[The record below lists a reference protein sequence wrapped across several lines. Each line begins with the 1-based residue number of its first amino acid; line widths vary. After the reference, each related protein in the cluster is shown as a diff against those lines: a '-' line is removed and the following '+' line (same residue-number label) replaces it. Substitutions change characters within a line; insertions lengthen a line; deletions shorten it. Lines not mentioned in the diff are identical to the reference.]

1 MDRARPP
8 RLLVVPACA
17 NCGQEN
23 PDVARFC
30 LACGAPLL
38 ASGIAREERK
48 VVTVLF
54 TDLVGFTSRA
64 EQLDPE
70 DVRAMLSP
78 YYARLR
84 SELERRGGTVEK
96 FIGDAVMALF
106 GAPVAHEDDPERA
119 VRAALAIR
127 DAIGEL
133 NESDPKLELQV
144 RIAVNTGEALIS
156 LGAQPSEGEGM
167 ASGDVVNTTARL
179 QAAAPVNGILVGET
193 TYRATERTIEYR
205 EAPRV
210 TAKGKA
216 EAVKV
221 WEALEPRARFGVD
234 IGRRGRVELVGREQE
249 LDVLLDALSRVRA
262 EGASQLVTL
271 VGVPGIGK
279 SRLVVE
285 LSAAVDED
293 PELIFWRQGRSL
305 PYGEGVTFWALSE
318 IVKAQAGILET
329 DSAEATLEKLGRA
342 VGDVVADKGEA
353 DWIESQLRP
362 LVGLEDEAQPGADRQ
377 AEAFGAWRR
386 FFEHLA
392 ERSPLVLVF
401 EDLHWA
407 DDGLLDFVDDLVEWA
422 SAVPLLVVCIA
433 RPELLTRRPGWGG
446 GKPNATTLSL
456 SPLTRDDTAR
466 LVAAL
471 LEQAVLPANLQASL
485 LARAE
490 GNPLYA
496 EEYIRMLQDRGFLR
510 RDDGA
515 WRFEGSEDLPL
526 PESVQGIVAARL
538 DSLSPEEKAL
548 AQDAAVIG
556 KVFWA
561 GAVGVVGDTG
571 RGQVEERLHALSR
584 KEFVRRE
591 RRSSV
596 AGEDQYIFLHVL
608 VRDVA
613 YGQIPRGSRS
623 AKHRAAAEWIA
634 SLSAD
639 RSEDHAEMLAHHY
652 LSALEL
658 AQAAGQ
664 DASEFAEPA
673 RLALRE
679 AGDRALALNAFAAAA
694 RFYRAALDLWPSQ
707 DPARPRILLRLG
719 TAVYMAEG
727 TGAEIL
733 EEARDGLIAA
743 EDREAA
749 AEAETRL
756 GEYFGNR
763 GQRDRENEH
772 LARAAALVE
781 GVPPSPSKALTLS
794 QLAGSQMMRGD
805 TEDAVR
811 TAREALAI
819 ADELG
824 LHERRSDALN
834 LLGVS
839 LVDGGDLG
847 GIDML
852 EQGLAIALE
861 HNLPEAA
868 RAYGNLAEVV
878 SNYLGDLPRAA
889 ELREEALRVTERFGL
904 AVAKAWFIGERV
916 VASYW
921 TGQWDEALQIA
932 DDMASEA
939 ETGSPSYMD
948 AQARQVRAR
957 IALARAAPTAASEAG
972 EALKLA
978 RAVGDPQVIYPALAF
993 AAREASFTGRSEEAA
1008 ALADELLTLWSS
1020 TPRTVLQSHL
1030 QSFSDAAVALTTVA
1044 RGDELAE
1051 IGAAARMQTCWIEAA
1066 TAFVRGDFQR
1076 AAEIYAACG
1085 SLPDEAFARL
1095 RAAQALIADGS
1106 RAEGDRELQRALAFY
1121 RSVDATA
1128 YIREGEAL
1136 LARTA

>member
-1 MDRARPP
+1 
-8 RLLVVPACA
+8 VPACA

-30 LACGAPLL
+30 LACGASLVD
-38 ASGIAREERK
+38 SGVAREERK

-54 TDLVGFTSRA
+54 ADLVGFTSRA

-127 DAIGEL
+127 DGIAEL
-133 NESDPKLELQV
+133 NEADPKLELQV
-144 RIAVNTGEALIS
+144 RIAVNTGEALVA

-167 ASGDVVNTTARL
+167 ASGDVVNTAARL
-179 QAAAPVNGILVGET
+179 QASAPVNGILVGET

-205 EAPRV
+205 DAPPV

-234 IGRRGRVELVGREQE
+234 IGRRGRVPLVGREQE

-262 EGASQLVTL
+262 ESASQLVTL

-285 LSAAVDED
+285 LSAAVDDD

-305 PYGEGVTFWALSE
+305 PYGEGVTFWALAE

-329 DSAEATLEKLGRA
+329 DSAEAAFGKLHRA
-342 VGDVVADKGEA
+342 VQDVVADKGEA

-362 LVGLEDEAQPGADRQ
+362 LVGLEDEAQPGGDRQ

-407 DDGLLDFVDDLVEWA
+407 DNGLLDFVDDLIEWA
-422 SAVPLLVVCIA
+422 SAVPLLVVCVA

-471 LEQAVLPANLQASL
+471 LEQAVLPADLQAAL

-496 EEYIRMLQDRGFLR
+496 EEYVRMLQDRGFLR

-515 WRFEGSEDLPL
+515 WRFEGSDDLPL

-561 GAVGVVGDTG
+561 GAVAGVGGAV
-571 RGQVEERLHALSR
+571 RQAIEQPLHALSR

-596 AGEDQYIFLHVL
+596 AGEEQYIFLHVL

-658 AQAAGQ
+658 AHAAGQ
-664 DASEFAEPA
+664 DTSEFAEPA

-694 RFYRAALDLWPSQ
+694 RFYRAALDLWPEQ
-707 DPARPRILLRLG
+707 DADRPQLLLRLG
-719 TAVYMAEG
+719 RAVYAAEAK
-727 TGAEIL
+727 GADVL

-743 EDREAA
+743 GDREGA
-749 AEAETRL
+749 AEAEVLL
-756 GEYFGNR
+756 GEYFGNQ
-763 GQRDRENEH
+763 GQRPREQEH
-772 LARAAALVE
+772 LAQAAALLD
-781 GVPPSPSKALTLS
+781 GAPPSRSKAFTLTS
-794 QLAGSQMMRGD
+794 LAASHMMSGN
-805 TEDAVR
+805 A
-811 TAREALAI
+811 AEAIRVAQEGLAI
-819 ADELG
+819 AEEFG
-824 LHERRSDALN
+824 LQERRTHAMSVM
-834 LLGVS
+834 GVS
-839 LVDGGDLG
+839 MMDGGDPE
-847 GIDML
+847 GIAFL

-861 HNLPEAA
+861 HNLPEAM
-868 RAYGNLAEVV
+868 RAYGNLAEVT
-878 SNYLGDLPRAA
+878 SNFGGDLPRAA
-889 ELREEALRVTERFGL
+889 ELREEGLRLAQRFGL
-904 AVAKAWFIGERV
+904 AQDITWFLGERV
-916 VASYW
+916 VAYYYA
-921 TGQWDEALQIA
+921 GRWDEALAQA
-932 DDMASEA
+932 DEMFSEA
-939 ETGSPSYMD
+939 EAGSPNYMD
-948 AQARQVRAR
+948 VQAREVAAR
-957 IALARAAPTAASEAG
+957 IALARGTPEPRLVARK
-972 EALKLA
+972 ALDLA
-978 RAVGDPQVIYPALAF
+978 RQMTDPQVLYPALAV
-993 AAREASFTGRSEEAA
+993 AARAEVCTGRLEEGAE
-1008 ALADELLTLWSS
+1008 LVDELLARWAERPETL
-1020 TPRTVLQSHL
+1020 LHSHL
-1030 QSFSDAAVALTTVA
+1030 QSFSDLAPALAFLGRGAELEALAAGSKVKT
-1044 RGDELAE
+1044 RWME
-1051 IGAAARMQTCWIEAA
+1051 AAA
-1066 TAFVRGDFQR
+1066 AFLRGDFQR
-1076 AAEIYAACG
+1076 AAEVYAAAG
-1085 SLPDEAFARL
+1085 ALPEEAYARL
-1095 RAAQALIADGS
+1095 RAAAALIAEGN
-1106 RAEGDRELQRALAFY
+1106 RAGGDRELQRALGFH
-1121 RSVDATA
+1121 RSVGATA
-1128 YIREGEAL
+1128 YLREGEAL

>member
-1 MDRARPP
+1 MP
-8 RLLVVPACA
+8 RCA

-23 PDVARFC
+23 PDVAKFC
-30 LACGAPLL
+30 LACGAPM
-38 ASGIAREERK
+38 AARAAALEERK

-54 TDLVGFTSRA
+54 ADLVGFTSRA

-84 SELERRGGTVEK
+84 KELERRGGTVEK

-127 DAIGEL
+127 DGIAEL
-133 NESDPKLELQV
+133 NEADPKLELQV
-144 RIAVNTGEALIS
+144 RIAVNTGEALVS

-179 QAAAPVNGILVGET
+179 QSSAPVNGILVGET
-193 TYRATERTIEYR
+193 TYRATERAIEYR
-205 EAPRV
+205 EAEPV
-210 TAKGKA
+210 AAKGKA
-216 EAVKV
+216 ERVKV
-221 WEALEPRARFGVD
+221 WEVLEPRARYGVD
-234 IGRRGRVELVGREQE
+234 IGLRGRVPLVGRAQE
-249 LDVLLDALSRVRA
+249 LDVLLDALSRART

-285 LSAAVDED
+285 LSAAVDEL

-305 PYGEGVTFWALSE
+305 PYGEGVTFWALAD

-329 DSAEATLEKLGRA
+329 DSAEAALEKLRRA
-342 VGDVVADKGEA
+342 VQDAVADPGEA
-353 DWIESQLRP
+353 EWIESQLRP

-401 EDLHWA
+401 EDMHWA

-471 LEQAVLPANLQASL
+471 LEQAVLPADLQAAL

-496 EEYIRMLQDRGFLR
+496 EEYVRMLQDRGFLR

-515 WRFEGSEDLPL
+515 WRFEASEDLPL

-561 GAVGVVGDTG
+561 GAVAAVGGAD
-571 RGQVEERLHALSR
+571 RGAVEERLHTLSR

-596 AGEDQYIFLHVL
+596 AGEEQYIFLHVL

-623 AKHRAAAEWIA
+623 IKHRAAAEWIA
-634 SLSAD
+634 SLSTD
-639 RSEDHAEMLAHHY
+639 RSEDRAEMLAHHY

-658 AQAAGQ
+658 ARASGH
-664 DASEFAEPA
+664 DASELAEAA

-679 AGDRALALNAFAAAA
+679 AGDRAFALHAFAAAA
-694 RFYRAALDLWPSQ
+694 RFYAAALELWPPDS
-707 DPARPRILLRLG
+707 PERPKLLFELGRARYYG
-719 TAVYMAEG
+719 EEEGEAE
-727 TGAEIL
+727 L
-733 EEARDGLIAA
+733 EEAAA
-743 EDREAA
+743 ALVALGDPETA
-749 AEAETRL
+749 AEAETFL
-756 GEYFGNR
+756 GNLLGNR
-763 GQRDRENEH
+763 GEREREHRHLDRATELVAEVPTSRSK
-772 LARAAALVE
+772 ARTLAAL
-781 GVPPSPSKALTLS
+781 A
-794 QLAGSQMMRGD
+794 ASQMMAGRMDEALG
-805 TEDAVR
+805 AG
-811 TAREALAI
+811 REALVMAE
-819 ADELG
+819 ELG
-824 LHERRSDALN
+824 LQDVRANALGTVG
-834 LLGVS
+834 LG
-839 LVDGGDLG
+839 LVDAGDLQ
-847 GIDML
+847 GIAHL
-852 EQGLAIALE
+852 EAALAISLE
-861 HNLPEAA
+861 NNLIETA
-868 RAYGNLAEVV
+868 RAHLVLAEAV
-878 SNYLGDLPRAA
+878 SNYLGDIRRAA
-889 ELREEALRVTERFGL
+889 ELRAEGLDVATRFGL
-904 AVAKAWFIGERV
+904 VHHIRFLQGERV
-916 VASYW
+916 VIHYW
-921 TGQWDEALQIA
+921 TGAWDEALRLGDEMLSESEASAPGYMDVQVRQVKSRIGLA
-932 DDMASEA
+932 RGYPGAVEEASETL
-939 ETGSPSYMD
+939 E
-948 AQARQVRAR
+948 
-957 IALARAAPTAASEAG
+957 LARAM
-972 EALKLA
+972 
-978 RAVGDPQVIYPALAF
+978 GDPQVLYPALAF
-993 AAREASFTGRSEEAA
+993 SARSLLHAGRTAEAEAT
-1008 ALADELLTLWSS
+1008 ADELLALWAAAPAS
-1020 TPRTVLQSHL
+1020 VLQSNL
-1030 QSFSDAAVALTTVA
+1030 QSFVDLAWVLSTLGRGPELLLPA
-1044 RGDELAE
+1044 RS
-1051 IGAAARMQTCWIEAA
+1051 ARLQTKWIEAA
-1066 TAFVRGDFQR
+1066 LAIAEGNFER
-1076 AAEIYAACG
+1076 AAEIYAETG
-1085 SLPDEAFARL
+1085 SLPDEAYARL
-1095 RAAQALIADGS
+1095 KAAEALITSA
-1106 RAEGDRELQRALAFY
+1106 RRIEGDRELQRALAFY
-1121 RSVDATA
+1121 RSVDAQA
-1128 YIREGEAL
+1128 FLSEAETL
-1136 LARTA
+1136 LAKTA

>member
-1 MDRARPP
+1 MP
-8 RLLVVPACA
+8 VCA
-17 NCGQEN
+17 ECAQEN

-30 LACGAPLL
+30 LACGTPLGD
-38 ASGIAREERK
+38 SGTAREERK

-54 TDLVGFTSRA
+54 ADLVGFTSRA

-84 SELERRGGTVEK
+84 QELERRGGTVEK

-127 DAIGEL
+127 DGLTEL
-133 NESDPKLELQV
+133 NEADPKLELQV
-144 RIAVNTGEALIS
+144 RIAVNTGEALIA
-156 LGAQPSEGEGM
+156 LGANPSEGEGM
-167 ASGDVVNTTARL
+167 ASGDVVNTAARL
-179 QAAAPVNGILVGET
+179 QASAPVNGILVGEST
-193 TYRATERTIEYR
+193 HRATERTIEYR
-205 EAPRV
+205 ETDPVA
-210 TAKGKA
+210 AKGKA
-216 EAVKV
+216 EPVKV
-221 WEALEPRARFGVD
+221 WEVLEPRARFGVD
-234 IGRRGRVELVGREQE
+234 IGLRGRVPLVGREQE
-249 LDVLLDALSRVRA
+249 LDVLLDALARA
-262 EGASQLVTL
+262 RSESASQLVTL

-305 PYGEGVTFWALSE
+305 PYGEGVTFWALAE

-329 DSAEATLEKLGRA
+329 DSAEEAREKLRRT
-342 VGDVVADKGEA
+342 VGNVVADQGEA

-362 LVGLEDEAQPGADRQ
+362 LVGLEDEAQPGGDRQ

-407 DDGLLDFVDDLVEWA
+407 DDGLLDFVDDLVEWV

-456 SPLTRDDTAR
+456 SPLTQDDTAR

-471 LEQAVLPANLQASL
+471 LEQAVLPADLQTSL

-490 GNPLYA
+490 GNALYA
-496 EEYIRMLQDRGFLR
+496 EEYVRMLQDRGFLR
-510 RDDGA
+510 RDNGA

-538 DSLSPEEKAL
+538 DSLSIEEKAL

-561 GAVGVVGDTG
+561 GAVAAVGGSD
-571 RGQVEERLHALSR
+571 RGAVEERLHALSR

-623 AKHRAAAEWIA
+623 AKHRAAAEWIG

-658 AQAAGQ
+658 ARVAGQ

-679 AGDRALALNAFAAAA
+679 AGERALALNAYAAAA
-694 RFYRAALDLWPSQ
+694 RFYQAALDLWPSA
-707 DPARPRILLRLG
+707 DPARPKLLLRFGAAL
-719 TAVYMAEG
+719 AVAEAKG
-727 TGAEIL
+727 DDIL
-733 EEARDGLIAA
+733 EEARDGLIAGG
-743 EDREAA
+743 DREGA
-749 AEAETRL
+749 AEAEVLL
-756 GEYFGNR
+756 GEHFGNQ
-763 GQRDRENEH
+763 GLRDREHAH
-772 LARAAALVE
+772 LARAAALLE
-781 GVPPSPSKALTLS
+781 GLPPSPSTAYTLS
-794 QLAGSQMMRGD
+794 QLAGSLMMAGN
-805 TEDAVR
+805 TEEAIRV
-811 TAREALAI
+811 AREGMAIAEALDLYERQIQAMSVMGVSMMDRGEPEGLAFLERALAI
-819 ADELG
+819 AVEK
-824 LHERRSDALN
+824 
-834 LLGVS
+834 
-839 LVDGGDLG
+839 
-847 GIDML
+847 
-852 EQGLAIALE
+852 
-861 HNLPEAA
+861 NLPVAP
-868 RAYGNLAEVV
+868 RVYGNLAEVV
-878 SNYLGDLPRAA
+878 ANIHGELRRAA
-889 ELREEALRVTERFGL
+889 ELREEGLRVAERFGL
-904 AVAKAWFIGERV
+904 APQISWLLGERV
-916 VASYW
+916 VACYW
-921 TGQWDEALQIA
+921 EGRWDEAIQTA
-932 DDMASEA
+932 DELFSMAEA
-939 ETGSPSYMD
+939 GSPSYMD
-948 AQARQVRAR
+948 VQCHDVKAK
-957 IALARAAPTAASEAG
+957 IGLARGGADAYAETRTS
-972 EALKLA
+972 LVLA
-978 RAVGDPQVIYPALAF
+978 RSIGDPQVLYPTVASGARASAFVGHHDEAVELLEELLAAWRSKPNTILNSNVQSF
-993 AAREASFTGRSEEAA
+993 ADAA
-1008 ALADELLTLWSS
+1008 AVLVVLGRGPEL
-1020 TPRTVLQSHL
+1020 
-1030 QSFSDAAVALTTVA
+1030 
-1044 RGDELAE
+1044 EE
-1051 IGAAARMQTCWIEAA
+1051 IGAQASVQTPWVTAA
-1066 TAFVRGDFQR
+1066 TAFVRGDFQV
-1076 AAEIYAACG
+1076 AADIYARTG
-1085 SLPDEAFARL
+1085 SLPDEAYARL
-1095 RAAQALIADGS
+1095 RAAEALIGEGD
-1106 RAEGDRELQRALAFY
+1106 RAQGDRELQRALAFY
-1121 RSVDATA
+1121 RSVGATA
-1128 YIREGEAL
+1128 YLREGEAL
-1136 LARTA
+1136 LAQTA

>member
-1 MDRARPP
+1 MPK
-8 RLLVVPACA
+8 CA
-17 NCGQEN
+17 GCGQEN
-23 PDVARFC
+23 PNVARFC
-30 LACGAPLL
+30 LACGTPLAES
-38 ASGIAREERK
+38 ASAREERK

-54 TDLVGFTSRA
+54 ADLVGFTSRA

-84 SELERRGGTVEK
+84 KELERRGGTVEK

-127 DAIGEL
+127 DGIAEL
-133 NESDPKLELQV
+133 NEGDPRLELQV
-144 RIAVNTGEALIS
+144 RIAVNTGEALIA
-156 LGAQPSEGEGM
+156 LGANPSEGEGM

-179 QAAAPVNGILVGET
+179 QASAPVNGVLVGET
-193 TYRATERTIEYR
+193 TYRATERAIEYR
-205 EAPRV
+205 DAAPV

-216 EAVKV
+216 EPVKV
-221 WEALEPRARFGVD
+221 WEVLEPRARYGVD
-234 IGRRGRVELVGREQE
+234 IGLRSRAPLVGREQE
-249 LDVLLDALSRVRA
+249 LDVLLDALSRVRS

-305 PYGEGVTFWALSE
+305 PYGEGVTFWALAE

-329 DSAEATLEKLGRA
+329 DSAEATLEKLRRA
-342 VGDVVADKGEA
+342 VRDVVADDGEA

-362 LVGLEDEAQPGADRQ
+362 LVGLEDAAQPGADRQ

-446 GKPNATTLSL
+446 GKPNSTTLSL
-456 SPLTRDDTAR
+456 SALTRDDTAR

-471 LEQAVLPANLQASL
+471 LEQAVLPAELQASL

-515 WRFEGSEDLPL
+515 WRFEGSDDLPL

-561 GAVGVVGDTG
+561 GAVADVGAIE
-571 RGQVEERLHALSR
+571 RGAVQERLRALSR

-613 YGQIPRGSRS
+613 YGQIPRGNRS

-658 AQAAGQ
+658 ARVAGQ

-694 RFYRAALDLWPSQ
+694 RFYRAALELWPKEH
-707 DPARPRILLRLG
+707 PERPQLLLRLG
-719 TAVYMAEG
+719 TAVYAAEAK
-727 TGAEIL
+727 GADIL
-733 EEARDGLIAA
+733 EEARDGLVAA
-743 EDREAA
+743 GDRAAA
-749 AEAETRL
+749 AEAETKL
-756 GEYFGNR
+756 GELFGNQGR
-763 GQRDRENEH
+763 RPLEQKH
-772 LARAAALVE
+772 LAQAVALLD
-781 GVPPSPSKALTLS
+781 GAPPSRSKAFTLS
-794 QLAGSQMMRGD
+794 GVAASHMMAGN
-805 TEDAVR
+805 TAEAVR
-811 TAREALAI
+811 VATEALAI
-819 ADELG
+819 AEDLG
-824 LHERRSDALN
+824 LQERRTHAMSVK
-834 LLGVS
+834 GVS
-839 LVDGGDLG
+839 MMDSGDPEG
-847 GIDML
+847 VAVL
-852 EQGLAIALE
+852 EQALEIALE
-861 HNLPEAA
+861 HNLPEATHV
-868 RAYGNLAEVV
+868 YGNLAEVV
-878 SNYLGDLPRAA
+878 SNFGGDLPRAA
-889 ELREEALRVTERFGL
+889 ELREEGLRLSERFGM
-904 AVAKAWFIGERV
+904 AHRVAWFIGERA
-916 VASYW
+916 VAYYW
-921 TGQWDEALQIA
+921 AGRWDEARAIA
-932 DDMASEA
+932 EQMFSKAA
-939 ETGSPSYMD
+939 AGLPNYMD
-948 AQARQVRAR
+948 VQAHTVVGR
-957 IALARAAPTAASEAG
+957 IALARAEAS
-972 EALKLA
+972 ALTQAQKALELA
-978 RAVGDPQVIYPALAF
+978 RAVRDPQLVYPSLAF
-993 AAREASFTGRSEEAA
+993 CARASEQSGRREEAVS
-1008 ALADELLTLWSS
+1008 LIDELLSMWRENPHTL
-1020 TPRTVLQSHL
+1020 LHSHL
-1030 QSFSDAAVALTTVA
+1030 QSFPDAAVVFTALG
-1044 RGDELAE
+1044 RGSELEE
-1051 IGAAARMQTCWIEAA
+1051 IGAQAMVETPWVRAA
-1066 TAFVRGDFQR
+1066 TAFVRGEFEQ
-1076 AAEIYAACG
+1076 AAEIYAETG
-1085 SLPDEAFARL
+1085 SLPDEAYARL
-1095 RAAQALIADGS
+1095 RTAEALIMSGR
-1106 RAEGDRELQRALAFY
+1106 RAEGDAELQRALAFY
-1121 RSVDATA
+1121 RSVDAKA
-1128 YIREGEAL
+1128 YLREGEAL
-1136 LARTA
+1136 LAQTA